1 MITIKRMLYSDQRN
15 FSWFSNLSLGFQNI
29 NTDPITMKEM
39 AELDKKYPGFVKDV
53 VIFRD
58 NGVTSNGKLKTE
70 KIGELTNGWFREK
83 IINGKLKL
91 LGARKI
97 TDCYCNTENDKSQE
111 EVSPYFY
118 FYFDTS
124 TEIANL
130 DKHDYYW
137 DIDSFIEMVKSKQKS
152 NTPSTIKFLGQKI
165 NFEDGF
171 NFFKR
176 FDIKKL
182 ERRVQNWNIFYKE
195 ILKDPV
201 TKQLIPNI
209 TENNIKGRL
218 DIEVYWDDGQNK
230 RFDGTDSKLE
240 ITFFDKKSDFYWTF
254 VFINPDDPIEVAYTG
269 D

>member
-152 NTPSTIKFLGQKI
+152 NTPP
-165 NFEDGF
+165 N
-171 NFFKR
+171 
-176 FDIKKL
+176 
-182 ERRVQNWNIFYKE
+182 YKS
-195 ILKDPV
+195 PR
-201 TKQLIPNI
+201 TKN
-209 TENNIKGRL
+209 
-218 DIEVYWDDGQNK
+218 
-230 RFDGTDSKLE
+230 
-240 ITFFDKKSDFYWTF
+240 
-254 VFINPDDPIEVAYTG
+254 
-269 D
+269 